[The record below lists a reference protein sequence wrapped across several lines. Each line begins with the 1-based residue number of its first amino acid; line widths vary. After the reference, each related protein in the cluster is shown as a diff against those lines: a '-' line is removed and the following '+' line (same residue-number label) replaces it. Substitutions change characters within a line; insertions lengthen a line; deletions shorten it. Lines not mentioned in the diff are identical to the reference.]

1 MDSVIDHTSFSSE
14 VFHHG
19 FLSLTKEAKQL
30 KTAAT
35 APKMQQGL

>member
-19 FLSLTKEAKQL
+19 FLRLTMEAKQL
-30 KTAAT
+30 KTAAA
-35 APKMQQGL
+35 APKKKQGL